1 MDNEETAKPMSRT
14 DGLLEDLRNSVL
26 KLQNVVKPILVN
38 DLPKEQGDA
47 PTTAEST
54 NLNRQLAEINKSLK
68 TTINKISI

>member
-1 MDNEETAKPMSRT
+1 MDNQETAKPMSRT

-47 PTTAEST
+47 PTAAEST